1 MNQENKKIEY
11 FDGVFLHPSLDVK
24 NGIFILGFRFISKD
38 RTPKNIFVVSTERG
52 ISLYQDDNFEF
63 EGKRYFIE
71 TKGRLLARIEEK
83 WNLEDLMN
91 FIENYNSG
99 KVGTPSIKEIFKR
112 IKDLLKKYVE
122 LEIEEDYS
130 LVSAWIIGT
139 YLFPVFSAY
148 PFLHIKAPKGSGKT
162 QFLNFLKQI
171 CFNGVKAKPTM
182 PALSDTVDS
191 LRGTYLIDQADLL
204 KRRGNEELV
213 DILTDSYKKE
223 GGKRRLRISQ
233 KGGGWKTEEQ
243 EVYSPK
249 AFASVG
255 ELPEDLADRCIT
267 IPLIKSGKNFP
278 EPSEENENWKE
289 IRGELYKMAL
299 ANFSLFKS
307 IYEGLKVDYR
317 QNSVIVGRKLE
328 LWLSIETILKFCVEE
343 MELGQIKKIFEQLYE
358 YTEYEPT
365 ELEKAVINT
374 VYEMIKE
381 GEKSEIYSGT
391 SEIREKI
398 DETNEDV
405 WGDKLLSTHQKKIK
419 IGKIIQKFNLPT
431 KKERKNKGMVYLF
444 QKEKVEK
451 VKTLYCKDANDT
463 SHPSLLLKDSLNLTG
478 KTAKD
483 SEGSEN
489 LNTSL

>member
-1 MNQENKKIEY
+1 MNQQGKKIEY

-38 RTPKNIFVVSTERG
+38 RMPKDIFVVSTEKG
-52 ISLYQDDNFEF
+52 INFYQDDNFEF
-63 EGKRYFIE
+63 KGKRYFIE

-83 WNLEDLMN
+83 WNLEDLIN

-99 KVGTPSIKEIFKR
+99 KVGTPSIKEVFKR
-112 IKDLLKKYVE
+112 IKELLKKYVE
-122 LEIEEDYS
+122 LEVEEDYS
-130 LVSAWIIGT
+130 LVSTWIIGS
-139 YLFPVFSAY
+139 YLFPIFSAY

-162 QFLNFLKQI
+162 QFLNFLKQV

-223 GGKRRLRISQ
+223 GGKRRIRHPQ
-233 KGGGWKTEEQ
+233 KRGGWKTVEE
-243 EVYSPK
+243 ETYSPK

-267 IPLIKSGKNFP
+267 IPLIKSGENFP
-278 EPSEENENWKE
+278 EPSEENENWKK
-289 IRGELYKMAL
+289 IRGELYKTAL
-299 ANFSLFKS
+299 TNFSLIKS
-307 IYEGLKVDYR
+307 VYEHLQVDYR
-317 QNSVIVGRKLE
+317 RNSVIVGRKLE
-328 LWLSIETILKFCVEE
+328 LWLPIEIILKSCVEE
-343 MELGQIKKIFEQLYE
+343 MELGQIKKRFEELYE

-374 VYEMIKE
+374 VYKIIKE
-381 GEKSEIYSGT
+381 GEKSEIRSGT
-391 SEIREKI
+391 SEIREKM
-398 DETNEDV
+398 DEANEDT
-405 WGDKLLSTHQKKIK
+405 WGDKLLSIHQKEIK
-419 IGKIIQKFNLPT
+419 IGKIIKKFNLST
-431 KKERKNKGMVYLF
+431 KKERKNEGIVYLF

-451 VKTLYCKDANDT
+451 IKSLYCKESNNT
-463 SHPSLLLKDSLNLTG
+463 THSSLLPENLKILTE
-478 KTAKD
+478 KEAKN
-483 SEGSEN
+483 SGESEN

>member
-1 MNQENKKIEY
+1 MNKQSKKIEY

-38 RTPKNIFVVSTERG
+38 RTTKNIFVVSTEKG
-52 ISLYQDDNFEF
+52 IRFSQDDNFEF

-71 TKGRLLARIEEK
+71 TKGRLLVRIEEK

-99 KVGTPSIKEIFKR
+99 KAETPSIKEIFERMKE
-112 IKDLLKKYVE
+112 LLKKYVE

-130 LVSAWIIGT
+130 LTSAWIIGT
-139 YLFPVFSAY
+139 YFFPIFSAY

-162 QFLNFLKQI
+162 QFLNFLKQV
-171 CFNGVKAKPTM
+171 CFNGVKAKPTTS
-182 PALSDTVDS
+182 ALSDTVDS

-223 GGKRRLRISQ
+223 GGKRRIRFPG
-233 KGGGWKTEEQ
+233 KRGGWKTIEE
-243 EVYSPK
+243 ETYSPK

-267 IPLIKSGKNFP
+267 IPLIKSEKNFP

-289 IRGELYKMAL
+289 IRGELYKLAL
-299 ANFSLFKS
+299 TNFSFLKS
-307 IYEGLKVDYR
+307 KYEVLKVIYR
-317 QNSVIVGRKLE
+317 QSSSIVGRDFE
-328 LWLSIETILKFCVEE
+328 LWLPIEAILKDIIEDT
-343 MELGQIKKIFEQLYE
+343 ELTQIKKRFKQLYG

-365 ELEKAVINT
+365 ELEKGIIET
-374 VYEMIKE
+374 IYEMVKTTEE
-381 GEKSEIYSGT
+381 GKVILKPSD
-391 SEIREKI
+391 IREEL
-398 DETNEDV
+398 DEEI
-405 WGDKLLSTHQKKIK
+405 WEDKLLKNRQKDIK
-419 IGKIIQKFNLPT
+419 IGQIIRKFNLST
-431 KKERKNKGMVYLF
+431 EKKRTNKGIAYLF

-451 VKTLYCKDANDT
+451 IRNLYCKNKTDI
-463 SHPSLLLKDSLNLTG
+463 SHSSLFAKNCEKTEEIGEELEDIDISL
-478 KTAKD
+478 
-483 SEGSEN
+483 
-489 LNTSL
+489 

>member
-1 MNQENKKIEY
+1 MNQQSKKIEY

-38 RTPKNIFVVSTERG
+38 RTPKNIFVVSTEKG
-52 ISLYQDDNFEF
+52 ISLCQDDNFEF

-83 WNLEDLMN
+83 WNLKDLMD
-91 FIENYNSG
+91 FIENYNSA
-99 KVGTPSIKEIFKR
+99 KAKTPSIKEIFERMKE
-112 IKDLLKKYVE
+112 LLKKYVE

-130 LVSAWIIGT
+130 LISAWIIGT
-139 YLFPVFSAY
+139 YLFPIFSAY

-162 QFLNFLKQI
+162 QCLNFLEQV
-171 CFNGVKAKPTM
+171 CFNAVKAKPTFS
-182 PALSDTVDS
+182 AFSDTVDS

-233 KGGGWKTEEQ
+233 KGGSWKTEEQ

-289 IRGELYKMAL
+289 IRGELYKVLL
-299 ANFSLFKS
+299 AKFSVIKS
-307 IYEGLKVDYR
+307 TYEILNVQYR
-317 QNSVIVGRKLE
+317 QNSKIVGRNLE
-328 LWLSIETILKFCVEE
+328 LWLPLETILKHCVKEDE
-343 MELGQIKKIFEQLYE
+343 KEKIQKRYAQLYG
-358 YTEYEPT
+358 YTEYEPN
-365 ELEKAVINT
+365 ELEKEVIEVIYKSFNDN
-374 VYEMIKE
+374 EKIKLRPP
-381 GEKSEIYSGT
+381 
-391 SEIREKI
+391 EIREEI
-398 DETNEDV
+398 QDENFWEFWKDR
-405 WGDKLLSTHQKKIK
+405 DSTPHQKDIAIGFIIK
-419 IGKIIQKFNLPT
+419 KFNLSSE
-431 KKERKNKGMVYLF
+431 KKNTNKGVVYLF
-444 QKEKVEK
+444 EREKVSK
-451 VKTLYCKDANDT
+451 IRNLYCKPEENAPD
-463 SHPSLLLKDSLNLTG
+463 SPLL
-478 KTAKD
+478 
-483 SEGSEN
+483 SEN
-489 LNTSL
+489 NENSVKNDEELWNPNSSL

>member
-1 MNQENKKIEY
+1 MNQQSKKIEY

-38 RTPKNIFVVSTERG
+38 RVMKDIFVVSTEKG
-52 ISLYQDDNFEF
+52 INLYQDDNFEF
-63 EGKRYFIE
+63 ESKRYFIE
-71 TKGRLLARIEEK
+71 TKERLLARIEEK
-83 WNLEDLMN
+83 WNLEDLIN

-99 KVGTPSIKEIFKR
+99 KIETPSIKEIFKR
-112 IKDLLKKYVE
+112 IKELLKKYVE

-139 YLFPVFSAY
+139 YLFPIFSAY

-162 QFLNFLKQI
+162 QFLNFLKQV

-223 GGKRRLRISQ
+223 GGKRRIRHPQ
-233 KGGGWKTEEQ
+233 KRGGWKTVEE
-243 EVYSPK
+243 ETYSPK
-249 AFASVG
+249 AFASIG
-255 ELPEDLADRCIT
+255 ELPEDLSDRCVT
-267 IPLIKSGKNFP
+267 IPLIKSRKNFP

-289 IRGELYKMAL
+289 IRGELYKIAL
-299 ANFSLFKS
+299 TNFSFLKS
-307 IYEGLKVDYR
+307 KYEGLKANYR
-317 QNSVIVGRKLE
+317 QSPSIVGRDLE
-328 LWLSIETILKFCVEE
+328 LWLPIETILRNIVEDT
-343 MELGQIKKIFEQLYE
+343 ELTQIRKRFEQLYG

-365 ELEKAVINT
+365 ELEREIIETIHETVKTSEGCEVILRP
-374 VYEMIKE
+374 
-381 GEKSEIYSGT
+381 
-391 SEIREKI
+391 SEIREKL
-398 DETNEDV
+398 DEDV
-405 WGDKLLSTHQKKIK
+405 WEDKLLKTHQKDIK
-419 IGKIIQKFNLPT
+419 IGQIIRKFNLST
-431 KKERKNKGMVYLF
+431 QKKRTNKGVAYIF

-451 VKTLYCKDANDT
+451 IKNLYCKDKNDT
-463 SHPSLLLKDSLNLTG
+463 SPSSLLLEDSLNLTG
-478 KTAKD
+478 KTTKN
-483 SEGSEN
+483 SEDSEN